1 LVLREQPRPLVGA
14 TNNARSTGPVKP
26 PVEVTVIVTAA
37 ALAPSATVTDFG
49 LATKVK
55 SPPPN
60 AWEGDSTTEA
70 TIIPMM
76 RSGRKRTIVQFF
88 K

>member
-1 LVLREQPRPLVGA
+1 
-14 TNNARSTGPVKP
+14 VKP
-26 PVEVTVIVTAA
+26 PVEATVIVTA

-55 SPPPN
+55 SPPPK
-60 AWEGDSTTEA
+60 AWEGASTAEA
-70 TIIPMM
+70 TIIPVM